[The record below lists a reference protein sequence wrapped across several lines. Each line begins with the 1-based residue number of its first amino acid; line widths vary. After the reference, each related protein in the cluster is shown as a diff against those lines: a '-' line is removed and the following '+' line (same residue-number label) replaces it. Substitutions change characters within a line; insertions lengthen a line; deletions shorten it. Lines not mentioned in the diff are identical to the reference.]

1 MFNLFKHELISRWRV
16 ILLGGIWLALFASM
30 YILIFPEMASELEG
44 LAGIAIYRAM
54 GIDMGSFAGFIA
66 SVVIQIMPIVLGVYV
81 IFIATGTLAGE
92 EENGTLELVV
102 AMPIPRW
109 RIVAM
114 KAAALL
120 IVIFLMMVILG
131 LGSALALGYI
141 SSTTELVID
150 VDPSQLFVALLGA
163 YPLMVAIFGVGLF
176 LGAFMPS
183 RRLALAVMFVLYL
196 ASYIANSI
204 ALMVQS
210 MEWLRSVSLF
220 SYVNSTSSVFT
231 EGLNAGNMLFLLAV
245 GLVFI
250 GLAMWSFQG
259 RNITVG
265 QWPWQRQQSLA

>member
-30 YILIFPEMASELEG
+30 YILIFPEIASELEG

>member
-16 ILLGGIWLALFASM
+16 ILLGGIGLALFASM
-30 YILIFPEMASELEG
+30 YILIFPEIASELEG